1 MRQLIKTGTRQVA
14 DAELR
19 RIAIPTA
26 LVWGRHDRM
35 VPPRLAERTSNR
47 LGWPLHL
54 IDDAAHAP
62 HIEQPEGF
70 LCALSAVLGLHV
82 DRYQTGGEICRRHP

>member
-1 MRQLIKTGTRQVA
+1 MRQLIKTGTRRVP
-14 DAELR
+14 DTELR

-26 LVWGRHDRM
+26 LVWGRHDHI
-35 VPPRLAERTSNR
+35 VPAGLAEGASNR

-70 LCALSAVLGLHV
+70 LRALSAVLGPHA
-82 DRYQTGGEICRRHP
+82 DRY